1 MNPLFPC
8 FLRSQPRVFRTNWL
22 IVGASLAFP
31 LLFVFGLYHYGAQ
44 TQIIDAIDSQ
54 ALSGAALEAKTAAL
68 ETLTMVSLL
77 SILGMFIAFAIVG
90 FFTDTRV
97 KSRYQAFL
105 TTLDFH
111 ELKRLA
117 QGLETDQESRQFL
130 VWELT
135 RRQPGWSYA

>member
-1 MNPLFPC
+1 MNSLFPC
-8 FLRSQPRVFRTNWL
+8 FLRRQSRFFRTNW
-22 IVGASLAFP
+22 IVVGASLTFP
-31 LLFVFGLYHYGAQ
+31 LLFVFGLYAYGAQ
-44 TQIIDAIDSQ
+44 TQLIDAIASQ
-54 ALSGAALEAKTAAL
+54 TLSGEALEAKIAAL
-68 ETLTMVSLL
+68 DTLTMVSLL

-105 TTLDFH
+105 TTLDFQ

-117 QGLETDQESRQFL
+117 EGLETDQESRQFL
-130 VWELT
+130 IQELT